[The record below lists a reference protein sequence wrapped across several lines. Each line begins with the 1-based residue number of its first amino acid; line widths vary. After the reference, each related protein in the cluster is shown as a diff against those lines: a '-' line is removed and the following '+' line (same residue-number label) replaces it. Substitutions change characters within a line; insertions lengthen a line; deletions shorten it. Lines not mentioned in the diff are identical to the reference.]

1 MTSRIVM
8 VVVII
13 GAILLLSL
21 LFLIPWSNDD
31 SETPSFKISE
41 LEAGNVRMKNKDEV
55 YAKIQKIIDGK
66 KDKLQII
73 TDFDRTVSKH
83 HHNGKTTP
91 SSYAVFV
98 LAPSLPKS
106 FIDDANAVYNRF
118 RVYEED
124 PKMSVE
130 EKIPYMVE
138 WWKLN
143 EKLFTGLPY
152 SEDDI
157 EVAVNKADV
166 QLRSGSNDAF
176 RKLRDSH
183 VPTLVFS
190 AGLGAVVSSILKH
203 YEILYDNVHVISNFF
218 EVENGTITGFN
229 NGTILHI
236 YNKNQHAIENSDYF
250 KELSHRPNVI
260 LLGDSIGDANM
271 DEGVQDV
278 GEVLKIGFLSMHIDD
293 FLPQYLEKFDIV
305 LLDDQTMNVFNA
317 LLDKIL

>member
-1 MTSRIVM
+1 MTTRIV
-8 VVVII
+8 
-13 GAILLLSL
+13 
-21 LFLIPWSNDD
+21 
-31 SETPSFKISE
+31 ISE
-41 LEAGNVRMKNKDEV
+41 LEASSVRMKNKDEV
-55 YAKIQKIIDGK
+55 YAKIQKIIDGR

-91 SSYAVFV
+91 SSYAVFE

-106 FIDDANAVYNRF
+106 FIDEANAIYSRF

-124 PKMSVE
+124 PKMSIE

-152 SEDDI
+152 SESEIDI
-157 EVAVNKADV
+157 AVNKADV
-166 QLRSGSNDAF
+166 QLRVGSDDAF
-176 RKLRDSH
+176 RKLHDSH

-190 AGLGAVVSSILKH
+190 AGLGPVVSSILRH
-203 YEILYDNVHVISNFF
+203 YDILYDNVHVISNFF

-260 LLGDSIGDANM
+260 LMGDSIGDANM
-271 DEGVQDV
+271 NEGVQGA
-278 GEVLKIGFLSMHIDD
+278 GEVLKIGFLSIHIDD
-293 FLPQYLEKFDIV
+293 YLPQYLDKFDIV
-305 LLDDQTMNVFNA
+305 LLDDQTMDVFNA
-317 LLDKIL
+317 LLDRIL